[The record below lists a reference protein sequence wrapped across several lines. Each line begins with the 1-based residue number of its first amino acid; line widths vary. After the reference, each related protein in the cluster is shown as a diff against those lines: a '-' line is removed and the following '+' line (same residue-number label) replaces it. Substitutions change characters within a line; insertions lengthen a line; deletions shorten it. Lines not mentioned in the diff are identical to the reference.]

1 MGLVLKSMMCVILVA
16 VLWTKTSRAEVN
28 KYRTA
33 LAGDVWN
40 SLSTREE
47 LETFLTTG
55 KKKSEQAEIKKIL
68 SALKKKPTA
77 TFVNR
82 EFILFGTAQTKW
94 SLDSTRGIWMNGKLF
109 EAKENSSVSETVK
122 QFEVWKTQNQKK
134 SMINLW
140 MQPAYAQNATGL
152 DAPDDAVYIAFM
164 TEFEQLVNKP
174 CLYQMGKEVLKKL
187 AEKAPGSTKPK
198 ITTMGIVCPD
208 QNRSEEAIYAAA
220 SGSDIVI
227 MMKGEFAESPS
238 TSKMYLKQVKIEM
251 NGENRV
257 NVNFI
262 ESAMGSNVHTMDV
275 KYKAGGKADVF
286 DKNQIQANSISACT
300 AELAQRM
307 ITAVK
312 KVCDNR
318 EASGLVQKNFGQ
330 TTGAPAPVSA
340 ASGAQGGQS
349 K

>member
-1 MGLVLKSMMCVILVA
+1 MGPVLKTMVGVILVA
-16 VLWTKTSRAEVN
+16 VLWTQTSHAEVN
-28 KYRTA
+28 KYGTA

-40 SLSTREE
+40 SLSSRQE

-68 SALKKKPTA
+68 SGLKNKPTA

-82 EFILFGTAQTKW
+82 ESILFGTAQTKW
-94 SLDSTRGIWMNGKLF
+94 SLDSTGGIWVNGKLF

-122 QFEVWKTQNQKK
+122 QFEVWKKQNQKT
-134 SMINLW
+134 SMMSLW
-140 MQPAYAQNATGL
+140 VQPAYAQTASGL
-152 DAPDDAVYIAFM
+152 EAADDAVYVAFM
-164 TEFEQLVNKP
+164 TEFQQLVNKP
-174 CLYQMGKEVLKKL
+174 CLYQMGEEVLKRL

-198 ITTMGIVCPD
+198 ITSMGIICPD
-208 QNRSEEAIYAAA
+208 QNPNNEAIYAAA
-220 SGSDIVI
+220 SGPNIVV
-227 MMKGEFAESPS
+227 MMNGEYAKSPS
-238 TSKMYLKQVKIEM
+238 TSKSYLKKVKIGM

-262 ESAMGSNVHTMDV
+262 ESTTGSDVHTMDI
-275 KYKAGGKADVF
+275 KYEAGGKAEVL
-286 DKNQIQANSISACT
+286 DKNQIQAKATSACT

-307 ITAVK
+307 ITAVT

-318 EASGLVQKNFGQ
+318 KASGLVQKNFGQ
-330 TTGAPAPVSA
+330 TSGPAPAKA
-340 ASGAQGGQS
+340 APGAEGEQT